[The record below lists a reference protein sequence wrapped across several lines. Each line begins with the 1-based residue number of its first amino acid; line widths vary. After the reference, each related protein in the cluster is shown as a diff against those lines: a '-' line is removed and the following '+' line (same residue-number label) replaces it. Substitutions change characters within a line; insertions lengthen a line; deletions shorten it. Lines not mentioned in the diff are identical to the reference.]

1 MARKC
6 VRVEINSGG
15 TLPSDMKYVEI
26 CTRQNG
32 VEFIGVTND
41 DSSYTGIQEFT
52 TKSSL
57 TAYLTNNLGSHFS
70 AALPKVHTAAEL
82 SSRIWGFK
90 NA

>member
-57 TAYLTNNLGSHFS
+57 TTYLTNNFGSHFS
-70 AALPKVHTAAEL
+70 AALPKVYTAAEL

>member
-15 TLPSDMKYVEI
+15 TLPSDMKYVEV

-41 DSSYTGIQEFT
+41 CSTYTGLQEFT
-52 TKSSL
+52 TKSAL
-57 TAYLTNNLGSHFS
+57 TTYITNNLGSHFS
-70 AALPKVHTAAEL
+70 ASLPQVHTAAEL
-82 SSRIWGFK
+82 SSRIWAFR
-90 NA
+90 NV